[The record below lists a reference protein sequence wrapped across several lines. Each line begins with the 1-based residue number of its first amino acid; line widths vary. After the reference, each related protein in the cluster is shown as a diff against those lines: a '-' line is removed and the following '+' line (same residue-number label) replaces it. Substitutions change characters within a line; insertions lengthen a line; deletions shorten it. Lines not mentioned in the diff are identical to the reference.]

1 MSCSLNVTKFSVLRA
16 LFVCITCFVFPLAK
30 SRVCPDGQSIL
41 LFILAKRK
49 KAGLSLESLTSTT
62 STIRQMTSLIIA
74 ACCFVTIISLI

>member
-1 MSCSLNVTKFSVLRA
+1 MP
-16 LFVCITCFVFPLAK
+16 CFLYYVPCFPLAK
-30 SRVCPDGQSIL
+30 SRVCPDGQSVL

-74 ACCFVTIISLI
+74 ACCFVTIISFVKFSVHFVIRA